1 MLTAFRQAIVR
12 AGRVRLVVATLVFL
26 LAFLYRFN
34 ALGGALGGFDGDHF
48 MYYLGAKAVAHGE
61 RPMRDFADAGLQG
74 AWPSLTYELPALA
87 QRVGGETL
95 LSEAVFVVGVLA
107 FALALLFLTAADLGG
122 AVGGFVVAC
131 ITLFAATKLYGYSKV
146 LVFGVAAAL
155 LLHYARQPGRARAVL
170 LAIWSAVAF
179 LFRHDYLVYLA
190 PCVAILMLAL
200 GSRPW
205 RPSLDRLLVYGA
217 TLAILLAGP
226 VYSIQHYTGL
236 GAYLDTSR
244 ELVARE
250 SNRTT
255 FRWPGFEPTGDGVLA
270 FLDNEENA
278 IAWLYYV
285 SVAVP
290 GLALLSLLGSPR
302 APNLDARQ
310 TRAVI
315 VSLAVLALV
324 LDRFFL
330 RNNLAGRLGDI
341 GAPVAI
347 LAAWLPARFHASP
360 PWVRMCVRTIAVLVL
375 VPTLLALSTT
385 GGVWHELDTTGLS
398 DGFGKIGRRVTAVTT
413 ELGALPRPDN
423 APFDTEPN
431 AAEYLRL
438 CTAPTD
444 RVLVV
449 ADSPEILAIAGRSF
463 AGGQPTFRP
472 GFYTLESDQRLT
484 LERLRRES
492 VPVVLLDEED
502 SYTSHFVPQ
511 FPLIHEHVMTSYALA
526 GELPAPA
533 GPPVRVFT
541 LRERPAVKPYRST
554 SLPCFQ

>member
-1 MLTAFRQAIVR
+1 LAVTHTPERTRRLRLAI
-12 AGRVRLVVATLVFL
+12 AILVFL

-48 MYYLGAKAVAHGE
+48 IYYLGATAVAHDE

-74 AWPSLTYELPALA
+74 AWPALTYELPALA
-87 QRVGGETL
+87 QRLGGETF
-95 LSEAVFVVGVLA
+95 LSEAVFVVGAIA
-107 FALALLFLTAADLGG
+107 FSIALLFLTATNLGG
-122 AVGGFVVAC
+122 AVGAVVVAC
-131 ITLFAATKLYGYSKV
+131 ATLFAATKLYGYSKV
-146 LVFGVAAAL
+146 LVFAVAAAL
-155 LLHYARQPGRARAVL
+155 FLRYARQPGRSRAVE

-190 PCVAILMLAL
+190 PCVVLLMLAL
-200 GSRPW
+200 GSTPW
-205 RPSLDRLLVYGA
+205 RPTLDRLLVYAA
-217 TLAILLAGP
+217 TLAVLLAGP

-236 GAYLDTSR
+236 GSYLDTSR
-244 ELVARE
+244 ELVSRE

-255 FRWPGFEPTGDGVLA
+255 FRWPGFESTSGGVLG
-270 FLDNEENA
+270 FLDNEDNA
-278 IAWLYYV
+278 VAWLYDL
-285 SVAVP
+285 SVALPV
-290 GLALLSLLGSPR
+290 LALLSLLGSPR

-330 RNNLAGRLGDI
+330 RNNLGGRFGDI

-360 PWVRMCVRTIAVLVL
+360 PWVRTCVRTIAVLVL
-375 VPTLLALSTT
+375 VPTALALSTT

-398 DGFGKIGRRVTAVTT
+398 DGYRKIGRRVMTVTA
-413 ELGALPRPDN
+413 ELSALPRPDH
-423 APFDTEPN
+423 APLDGEPN
-431 AAEYLRL
+431 AAEYVRL

-444 RVLVV
+444 RVLVI

-492 VPVVLLDEED
+492 VPIVLLDEDEV
-502 SYTSHFVPQ
+502 YTSHFVPQ
-511 FPLIHEHVMTSYALA
+511 FPLIHEHVMGLYALA

-533 GPPVRVFT
+533 GPPVQVLT
-541 LRERPAVKPYRST
+541 LRERTAVTRYRST
-554 SLPCFQ
+554 TLPCFR